1 MIIDK
6 KSTSD
11 VLKQYQEL
19 GFDLTKSMIIEFFIE
34 GSQKNLQSIESQLIS
49 YRQDFQISIEQDE
62 FGEMW
67 TCYCSVNIVPSLE
80 NILAIETTLFGIA
93 QKNDCNY
100 EGLGSYGN

>member
-19 GFDLTKSMIIEFFIE
+19 GFDLAKPTIIEFFIE
-34 GSQKNLQSIESQLIS
+34 GSQKNLQSIESQIIS
-49 YRQDFQISIEQDE
+49 YRQDVQISIEQNE
-62 FGEMW
+62 FGGMW

-100 EGLGSYGN
+100 EGFGSYGN